1 MSKSNIYLA
10 IIAGSVI
17 GGIIALVL
25 KTEDALF
32 SEQADDLSEND
43 RAKSRTQSISRQFS
57 DRISSDL
64 DAAEVKIKSAFK
76 KDSAL
81 TDSSGDGGVFL

>member
-1 MSKSNIYLA
+1 MSKSNIALA

-32 SEQADDLSEND
+32 PE
-43 RAKSRTQSISRQFS
+43 
-57 DRISSDL
+57 
-64 DAAEVKIKSAFK
+64 DAE
-76 KDSAL
+76 D
-81 TDSSGDGGVFL
+81 

>member
-1 MSKSNIYLA
+1 MSKSNIALA

-32 SEQADDLSEND
+32 PDYAEDEFEND
-43 RAKSRTQSISRQFS
+43 RAKSRTQTIARQFS
-57 DRISSDL
+57 DRISTDL
-64 DAAEVKIKSAFK
+64 DAAEMKIKSAFK
-76 KDSAL
+76 KDSAH
-81 TDSSGDGGVFL
+81 TDSSGERGVFL

>member
-1 MSKSNIYLA
+1 MSKSNIALA

-32 SEQADDLSEND
+32 PEHEEDESEND
-43 RAKSRTQSISRQFS
+43 RAKSRTQSIARQFS

-64 DAAEVKIKSAFK
+64 DAAEIKIKSAFK

-81 TDSSGDGGVFL
+81 TDSSGERGVFL

>member
-1 MSKSNIYLA
+1 MSKSNIALA

-17 GGIIALVL
+17 GGIIALVF
-25 KTEDALF
+25 KTEDVLF
-32 SEQADDLSEND
+32 PEHEEDESEND
-43 RAKSRTQSISRQFS
+43 RAKSRTQSIARQFS

-64 DAAEVKIKSAFK
+64 DAAEIKIKSAFK

-81 TDSSGDGGVFL
+81 TDSSGERGVFL